1 MKFLIGVC
9 GIGRGHCVR
18 QYELARELLM
28 RGHQVQILT
37 FSDGLLFFEN
47 TQLEADAV
55 YVPYITYNSGQPDI
69 VDIVRRNA
77 ASFFPGTK
85 INVRVVRRL
94 RDEDFIPDVC
104 ISDYEPVTARIA
116 YHFHRPL
123 VSIDQQ
129 SKFLYM
135 SGEPI
140 NGFSCAEEKKRL
152 SLFLPRCDW
161 KFIFSFYKLPNTE
174 LPEHAELIYPII
186 RQEIKLAKA
195 QNQRKNVV
203 IVYFSQYI
211 DIPISQTSEE
221 IIRLFNR
228 FPDYDFLFFSS
239 ELYRSGLRQQGNVA
253 VLENGGERFSAELA
267 VAAAVISTA
276 GHTLI
281 AESVYCE
288 VPVFVIPLPT
298 YDQNYCGKFVLDNQI
313 GYSANGICEENLR
326 SFLENLDI
334 YRENMKSCGLLVPP
348 ADTLG
353 YLVQRLE
360 AYGE

>member
-18 QYELARELLM
+18 QYELAKELLM

-37 FSDGLLFFEN
+37 FNDGLRFFKK
-47 TQLEADAV
+47 TQLKVDTV
-55 YVPYITYNSGQPDI
+55 YVPYITYKLGRLNI
-69 VDIVRRNA
+69 IDIVRRNA
-77 ASFFPGTK
+77 TSFFLGTK
-85 INVRVVRRL
+85 INVRVIKRL

-135 SGEPI
+135 SGDPI

-152 SLFLPRCDW
+152 SLFFPRCDW
-161 KFIFSFYKLPNTE
+161 RFIFSFYKLPNIE
-174 LPEHAELIYPII
+174 LPEHTTLVYPII
-186 RQEIKLAKA
+186 RQELKQAKA
-195 QNQRKNVV
+195 QNQRKNTVV
-203 IVYFSQYI
+203 VYFSKYI
-211 DIPISQTSEE
+211 NIPISQTSEE
-221 IIRLFNR
+221 IIRLFNQ
-228 FPDYDFLFFSS
+228 FSDYDFLFFSS
-239 ELYRSGLRQQGNVA
+239 ELYRSGLRQQENVT
-253 VLENGGERFSAELA
+253 VLENSGERFSAELA
-267 VAAAVISTA
+267 MATAAISTA

-281 AESVYCE
+281 AESVYCG

-313 GYSANGICEENLR
+313 GYSASIIYEENLR
-326 SFLENLDI
+326 LFLEKLDT
-334 YRENMKSCGLLVPP
+334 YRENIKSCGLLVPP